1 MKIIPII
8 ISVFLLLNTTP
19 AAQDSTAHK
28 LALKGIDLGTNLHYK
43 ESYEVFEQLIKL
55 EPDNPRG
62 YFLRSAI
69 YFWMFSED
77 IKNEEIGNKFR
88 DLSYE
93 AVEIAEAR
101 LEENENDIDARF
113 YLGGAYGSLGR
124 YYAMTKSYLNAYWYG
139 KKGKNYL
146 EEVVEMDSTYY
157 DAYLG
162 LGIYHY
168 LADVLPRFIKILSFV
183 LGVEGDK
190 EKGIREIELAA
201 EKGVYTKTEAMFFLG
216 AIYTYRE
223 RKYEKAIHIFNE
235 LLENYPHNPGV
246 LLSLG
251 RCYSR
256 MGQCDKALSAFTKV
270 LDNKESQSRL
280 PRGSIYYQL
289 GEVYFDMNDIPR
301 AKNNYLLAIASDSA
315 EVGKKRWITPR
326 SHLKVATCY
335 EILGEIES
343 AKYHLGLINE
353 DDNERAYEEA
363 QERLEKPLTELDISL
378 LKARNLRECNQFD
391 LALNAYQLIKEKY
404 AQSTDPKIQ
413 NKLKQIDYRVAEIYF
428 ERNEYEK
435 AIILFEQIIATSEDQ
450 DEWIVDWSYFYLGNC
465 YKNLEDYESAMEAY
479 DAAENT
485 DDDWLLGK
493 IEDEREDLPS
503 K

>member
-1 MKIIPII
+1 
-8 ISVFLLLNTTP
+8 
-19 AAQDSTAHK
+19 
-28 LALKGIDLGTNLHYK
+28 
-43 ESYEVFEQLIKL
+43 
-55 EPDNPRG
+55 
-62 YFLRSAI
+62 
-69 YFWMFSED
+69 
-77 IKNEEIGNKFR
+77 
-88 DLSYE
+88 
-93 AVEIAEAR
+93 
-101 LEENENDIDARF
+101 
-113 YLGGAYGSLGR
+113 
-124 YYAMTKSYLNAYWYG
+124 
-139 KKGKNYL
+139 
-146 EEVVEMDSTYY
+146 MDSTYY

-168 LADVLPRFIKILSFV
+168 LADILPRFVKILSFV

-190 EKGIREIELAA
+190 EKGIREIKLAA
-201 EKGVYTKTEAMFFLG
+201 EKGIYTKTEAMFFLG

-223 RKYEKAIHIFNE
+223 RRYEEAISIFNE
-235 LLENYPHNPGV
+235 LLENYPHNPGA

-301 AKNNYLLAIASDSA
+301 AKNNYLLAIASDTA

-335 EILGEIES
+335 EILGESES

-363 QERLEKPLTELDISL
+363 QERLKNRLTKVDISL
-378 LKARNLRECNQFD
+378 IRARNLRECNQFD
-391 LALNAYQLIKEKY
+391 LALNAYQLIEKQN
-404 AQSTDPKIQ
+404 AKNSDPEVQ
-413 NKLKQIDYRVAEIYF
+413 NKLKQIDYRIAEIYF
-428 ERNEYEK
+428 ELKNYKK
-435 AIILFEQIIATSEDQ
+435 AIIQFEQIIANREDQ
-450 DEWIVDWSYFYLGNC
+450 EEWIVYWSYFYLGNC
-465 YKNLEDYESAMEAY
+465 YKIIKDYDAAVKAY

-485 DDDWLLGK
+485 DDDWLLVK
-493 IEDEREDLPS
+493 IEDERKDLLT